1 MHWKLTQDDDI
12 NPKTDVTY
20 RTRNLFSGA
29 KSRFPYFISDVPHL
43 LKTAR
48 NCLLN
53 SGSGQFTSYMWN
65 GGMFLLSNHV
75 AEIFYEDQECGFYI
89 LPKLCIDHF
98 KLTPYSIMNVKLAT
112 QMLRSTVSK
121 VPLKC
126 GPPEAAG
133 TAKCCFLIDMFF
145 DIMVIRDINSH
156 IWTWTI
162 TCAIFKSSWSTILM
176 ALKCFLEIFLRLVA
190 IHWTASREFF

>member
-1 MHWKLTQDDDI
+1 M
-12 NPKTDVTY
+12 
-20 RTRNLFSGA
+20 
-29 KSRFPYFISDVPHL
+29 
-43 LKTAR
+43 
-48 NCLLN
+48 N

-112 QMLRSTVSK
+112 QKLRSTVSK

-156 IWTWTI
+156 I
-162 TCAIFKSSWSTILM
+162 
-176 ALKCFLEIFLRLVA
+176 
-190 IHWTASREFF
+190 